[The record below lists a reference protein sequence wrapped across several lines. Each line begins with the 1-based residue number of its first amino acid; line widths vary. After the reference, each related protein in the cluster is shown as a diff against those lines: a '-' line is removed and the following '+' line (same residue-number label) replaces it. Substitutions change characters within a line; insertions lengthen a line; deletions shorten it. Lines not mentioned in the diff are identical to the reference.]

1 MLTIENCHDPAG
13 DIQEFQKFC
22 LIADKIEA
30 DPALL
35 SKPLDCI
42 DRWIARGSRAQDE
55 LLQWRALVAAAQQS
69 AGGMDALLA
78 ILRDDSEPV
87 RYFKGFAPFPGILT
101 LPERRSFPWISR
113 H

>member
-13 DIQEFQKFC
+13 DIQEYQIFC

-30 DPALL
+30 DPSLL
-35 SKPLDCI
+35 AKPLDNI
-42 DRWIARGSRAQDE
+42 DRWIARGSRAKKR
-55 LLQWRALVAAAQQS
+55 LLEWRALVEAAQAS
-69 AGGMDALLA
+69 PAGLQALLA
-78 ILRDDSEPV
+78 ILRDDSEEV

-101 LPERRSFPWISR
+101 LEERRRFPWISR